1 MTIPD
6 LAIHER
12 KMSEPT
18 PELNPS
24 SAGTPYSKDQ
34 LTARSRDLAALLTIA
49 EVATQSLDIEKILND
64 TLDKSLEILGFDVG
78 FIRTLDREN
87 KNMLVRVAR
96 GLRSPEFLAGLAPI
110 GAERRNVS
118 RIVFETKEPYICTD
132 VRKNPIY
139 RNRSMEREGV
149 ISTAAA
155 PVMSKNRVLGIMVVG
170 SRQLH
175 RFRKREIELLM
186 AFGSQLGAALENAE
200 LYDEVNK
207 SKVYI
212 ENLVENAADLIITTD
227 LDDRILTWNRG
238 AEVLFGYDK
247 DEVIGKHLSIL
258 LPPER
263 FHELEEMRA
272 KVQIS
277 GALRDIEIRSKKK
290 DGVMIYLSLSVSPV
304 RDLDGKIVG
313 FLRVAKDIT
322 EKKRYE
328 RRLKEL
334 DKMKSD
340 FVSNVS
346 HELRTPLTS
355 IKGSVDNMLDGLTG
369 SLNEKQ
375 IRYLNRIK
383 SNTDRLSR
391 LINDLLDLSRIESGH
406 VEVRPTNL
414 PLTALA
420 EEVAEHM
427 KALAAEKLIRI
438 EIPPAD
444 PKVTAW
450 ADRDKV
456 TQVLMNLISNA
467 VKFTPRDGKI
477 TVALEKNGSDYIQ
490 ISVADTGPGIL
501 PEERNRIFSKFYQ
514 VANVDKQKPK
524 GSGLGLAISKA
535 LVEMHGGKIW
545 MESEVGKG
553 STFYFTLPAQQ
564 PFKVEMP
571 AG

>member
-1 MTIPD
+1 
-6 LAIHER
+6 
-12 KMSEPT
+12 MSDPP
-18 PELNPS
+18 PELKS
-24 SAGTPYSKDQ
+24 SLTGSAYSKNRV
-34 LTARSRDLAALLTIA
+34 LARSRDLPALLAVA
-49 EVATQSLDIEKILND
+49 EVATQSLDIEKILHD
-64 TLDKSLEILGFDVG
+64 TLDKAMELLGFDLG
-78 FIRTLDREN
+78 FIRTLDPEK
-87 KNMLVRVAR
+87 KNMLVRVAK
-96 GLRSPEFLAGLAPI
+96 GLRSPEFLTGVAPI
-110 GAERRNVS
+110 GSERRNVS

-132 VRKNPIY
+132 IRKNPIY
-139 RNRSMEREGV
+139 KNRSMEREGV

-155 PVMSKNRVLGIMVVG
+155 PVMSKNRVLGIIVVG
-170 SRQLH
+170 SRWLH

-200 LYDEVNK
+200 LYQDVTK
-207 SKVYI
+207 SKAYI

-238 AEVLFGYDK
+238 AAVLFGYGK

-272 KVQIS
+272 KVEIS
-277 GALRDIEIRSKKK
+277 GGLRDIEVRSKRK
-290 DGVMIYLSLSVSPV
+290 DGVMIYLSLSVSPI
-304 RDLDGKIVG
+304 RDVEGKIVG
-313 FLRVAKDIT
+313 FLRIAKDIT

-328 RRLKEL
+328 RRLKDL

-346 HELRTPLTS
+346 HELKTPLTS

-369 SLNEKQ
+369 ALNEKQ
-375 IRYLNRIK
+375 IRYLARIK

-391 LINDLLDLSRIESGH
+391 LINDLLDLSRIEAGR
-406 VEVRPTNL
+406 VEVRRASL

-420 EEVAEHM
+420 EEVAEHL
-427 KALAAEKLIRI
+427 KQLAAEKLIRI
-438 EIPPAD
+438 EVPPPD
-444 PKVTAW
+444 PQMTVW

-456 TQVLMNLISNA
+456 TQVLMNLIGNA
-467 VKFTPRDGKI
+467 VKFTPQDGKVI
-477 TVALEKNGSDYIQ
+477 VAIEKNGNDYIQ
-490 ISVADTGPGIL
+490 ISIADNGPGIR
-501 PEERNRIFSKFYQ
+501 PEEADKIFSKFYQ
-514 VANVDKQKPK
+514 VANVDKQKPQ

-545 MESEVGKG
+545 VESKLGRG

-564 PFKVEMP
+564 PFKLELP
-571 AG
+571 AR

>member
-1 MTIPD
+1 
-6 LAIHER
+6 
-12 KMSEPT
+12 MSEAP
-18 PELNPS
+18 PALKPS
-24 SAGTPYSKDQ
+24 SPATPYSKDQ
-34 LTARSRDLAALLTIA
+34 LTARSRYLTALLTVA

-64 TLDKSLEILGFDVG
+64 TLDKTLEILGFDVG
-78 FIRTLDREN
+78 FVRTLDREN
-87 KNMLVRVAR
+87 KNMLVRAAR
-96 GLRSPEFLAGLAPI
+96 GLRSPEFLAGVAPI

-118 RIVFETKEPYICTD
+118 RIVFETKEPYICID
-132 VRKNPIY
+132 IRKNPIY
-139 RNRSMEREGV
+139 KNRSMEREGV

-155 PVMSKNRVLGIMVVG
+155 PVMSKNRVLGLMVVG
-170 SRQLH
+170 SRRLH
-175 RFRKREIELLM
+175 RFRKREIQLLM

-200 LYDEVNK
+200 LYQEVNK
-207 SKVYI
+207 SKAYV
-212 ENLVENAADLIITTD
+212 ENLVENAADLIISTD

-238 AEVLFGYDK
+238 AEVLFGYSK
-247 DEVIGKHLSIL
+247 DEVIGKHLAIL

-263 FHELEEMRA
+263 FHELEEIRA

-277 GALRDIEIRSKKK
+277 GALRDIEVRSKRK
-290 DGVMIYLSLSVSPV
+290 DGVMIYLSLSVSPI
-304 RDLDGKIVG
+304 RDLQGKIVG
-313 FLRVAKDIT
+313 FLRIAKDIT

-355 IKGSVDNMLDGLTG
+355 IKGSVENMLDGLTG
-369 SLNEKQ
+369 ALNEKQ
-375 IRYLNRIK
+375 IRYLVRIK

-391 LINDLLDLSRIESGH
+391 LINDLLDLSRIESGR
-406 VEVRPTNL
+406 VEVRPTRL

-420 EEVAEHM
+420 EEVAEHL
-427 KALAAEKLIRI
+427 KPLATEKLIRI
-438 EIPPAD
+438 EVPSPD
-444 PKVTAW
+444 PSATAW

-456 TQVLMNLISNA
+456 TQVLVNLIGNA
-467 VKFTPRDGKI
+467 VKFTPQEGKV
-477 TVALEKNGSDYIQ
+477 TVVLERNDNDYVQ

-501 PEERNRIFSKFYQ
+501 PEEANKIFSKFYQ
-514 VANVDKQKPK
+514 VANIAKQKPR

-545 MESEVGKG
+545 VESEVGRG

-564 PFKVEMP
+564 PFKLEMP
-571 AG
+571 AS

>member
-1 MTIPD
+1 
-6 LAIHER
+6 
-12 KMSEPT
+12 MSKAPRA
-18 PELNPS
+18 LKPS
-24 SAGTPYSKDQ
+24 FPATPYSKDQ
-34 LTARSRDLAALLTIA
+34 LTARSRYLTALLTVA

-64 TLDKSLEILGFDVG
+64 TLDKTLEILGFDVG
-78 FIRTLDREN
+78 FVRTLDREN
-87 KNMLVRVAR
+87 KNMLVRAAR

-118 RIVFETKEPYICTD
+118 RIVFETKEPYICID
-132 VRKNPIY
+132 IRKNPIY
-139 RNRSMEREGV
+139 KNRSMEREGV

-170 SRQLH
+170 SRRLH
-175 RFRKREIELLM
+175 RFRKREINLLI

-200 LYDEVNK
+200 LYQEVNK
-207 SKVYI
+207 SKAYV
-212 ENLVENAADLIITTD
+212 ENLVENAADLIISTD
-227 LDDRILTWNRG
+227 LNDRILTWNRG
-238 AEVLFGYDK
+238 AEVLFGYSK
-247 DEVIGKHLSIL
+247 DEVVGNHLAIL

-263 FHELEEMRA
+263 FHELEEIRS

-277 GALRDIEIRSKKK
+277 GALRDIEVRSKRK
-290 DGVMIYLSLSVSPV
+290 DGVMIYLSLSVSPI
-304 RDLDGKIVG
+304 RDLQGKIVG
-313 FLRVAKDIT
+313 FLRIAKDIT

-355 IKGSVDNMLDGLTG
+355 IKGSVENMLDGLTG
-369 SLNEKQ
+369 ALNEKQ
-375 IRYLNRIK
+375 IRYLVRIK

-391 LINDLLDLSRIESGH
+391 LINDLLDLSRIESGR
-406 VEVRPTNL
+406 VEVRPTRL

-420 EEVAEHM
+420 EEVAEHL
-427 KALAAEKLIRI
+427 KPLAAEKLIRI
-438 EIPPAD
+438 EVPVSNPSA
-444 PKVTAW
+444 TAW

-456 TQVLMNLISNA
+456 TQVLVNLIGNA
-467 VKFTPRDGKI
+467 VKFTPQEGKV
-477 TVALEKNGSDYIQ
+477 TVALEKNDNDYVQ

-501 PEERNRIFSKFYQ
+501 PDETNKIFSKFYQ
-514 VANVDKQKPK
+514 VTNIAQQKPR

-545 MESEVGKG
+545 VESEVGRG

-564 PFKVEMP
+564 PFKLEMP
-571 AG
+571 AS

>member
-1 MTIPD
+1 
-6 LAIHER
+6 
-12 KMSEPT
+12 MSEAP
-18 PELNPS
+18 PELKPS
-24 SAGTPYSKDQ
+24 SPGIPYSKEQ
-34 LTARSRDLAALLTIA
+34 LTARSRDLAALLTVA

-110 GAERRNVS
+110 GTERRNVS

-132 VRKNPIY
+132 IRKNSIY
-139 RNRSMEREGV
+139 KNRSMEREGV
-149 ISTAAA
+149 VSTAAA

-170 SRQLH
+170 SRRPH
-175 RFRKREIELLM
+175 RFRKREIKLLM

-200 LYDEVNK
+200 LYQKVNE

-212 ENLVENAADLIITTD
+212 ENLVENAADLIITAD
-227 LDDRILTWNRG
+227 LEDRILTWNRG
-238 AEVLFGYDK
+238 AEVLFGYSK

-258 LPPER
+258 LPSER

-277 GALRDIEIRSKKK
+277 GALRDIEVRSKRK
-290 DGVMIYLSLSVSPV
+290 DGVMVFLSLSVSPI
-304 RDLDGKIVG
+304 RDLEGKIVG

-375 IRYLNRIK
+375 IRYLSRIK

-391 LINDLLDLSRIESGH
+391 LINDLLDLSGS
-406 VEVRPTNL
+406 RPDVSRFDR
-414 PLTALA
+414 PLF
-420 EEVAEHM
+420 
-427 KALAAEKLIRI
+427 
-438 EIPPAD
+438 P
-444 PKVTAW
+444 
-450 ADRDKV
+450 
-456 TQVLMNLISNA
+456 
-467 VKFTPRDGKI
+467 
-477 TVALEKNGSDYIQ
+477 
-490 ISVADTGPGIL
+490 
-501 PEERNRIFSKFYQ
+501 
-514 VANVDKQKPK
+514 
-524 GSGLGLAISKA
+524 
-535 LVEMHGGKIW
+535 
-545 MESEVGKG
+545 
-553 STFYFTLPAQQ
+553 
-564 PFKVEMP
+564 
-571 AG
+571 

>member
-1 MTIPD
+1 
-6 LAIHER
+6 
-12 KMSEPT
+12 MSEALPA
-18 PELNPS
+18 LKPS
-24 SAGTPYSKDQ
+24 SPATHYSKDQ
-34 LTARSRDLAALLTIA
+34 LTARSRYLTALLTVA

-64 TLDKSLEILGFDVG
+64 TLDKTLEILGFDVG
-78 FIRTLDREN
+78 FVRTLDRQN

-96 GLRSPEFLAGLAPI
+96 GLRSPEFLAGVAPI

-118 RIVFETKEPYICTD
+118 RIVFETKEPYICID
-132 VRKNPIY
+132 IRKNPIY
-139 RNRSMEREGV
+139 KNRSMEQDGV

-170 SRQLH
+170 SRRLH
-175 RFRKREIELLM
+175 RFRKREIKLLM

-200 LYDEVNK
+200 LYQEVNK
-207 SKVYI
+207 SKAYV
-212 ENLVENAADLIITTD
+212 ENLVENAADLIISTD
-227 LDDRILTWNRG
+227 LNDRILTWNRG
-238 AEVLFGYDK
+238 AEVLFGYRK
-247 DEVIGKHLSIL
+247 DEVIGKHLAIL
-258 LPPER
+258 LPSER

-277 GALRDIEIRSKKK
+277 GALRDIEVRSKRK
-290 DGVMIYLSLSVSPV
+290 DGVMIYLSLSVSPI
-304 RDLDGKIVG
+304 RDLQGKIVG
-313 FLRVAKDIT
+313 FLRIAKDIT

-328 RRLKEL
+328 QRLKEL
-334 DKMKSD
+334 DKLKSD

-355 IKGSVDNMLDGLTG
+355 IKGSVENMLDGLTG

-375 IRYLNRIK
+375 IRYLVRIK

-391 LINDLLDLSRIESGH
+391 LINDLLDLSRIESGR
-406 VEVRPTNL
+406 VEVRPTRV

-420 EEVAEHM
+420 EEVAEHL
-427 KALAAEKLIRI
+427 KPLATEKLIRI
-438 EIPPAD
+438 EVPSPD
-444 PKVTAW
+444 PSATVW

-456 TQVLMNLISNA
+456 TQVLVNLIGNA
-467 VKFTPRDGKI
+467 VKFTPQEGKV
-477 TVALEKNGSDYIQ
+477 TVALEKSDHDYVQ

-501 PEERNRIFSKFYQ
+501 PEETNKIFSKFYQ
-514 VANVDKQKPK
+514 VTNIAKQKPR

-545 MESEVGKG
+545 VESEVGRG

-564 PFKVEMP
+564 PFKLEMP
-571 AG
+571 AS

>member
-1 MTIPD
+1 MKPEKG
-6 LAIHER
+6 LR
-12 KMSEPT
+12 KGSLFKEPEKRG
-18 PELNPS
+18 EL
-24 SAGTPYSKDQ
+24 
-34 LTARSRDLAALLTIA
+34 LRRARELSALLVVTQT
-49 EVATQSLDIEKILND
+49 ATQSLDTEKILND
-64 TLDKSLEILGFDVG
+64 TLDKSLEILGFEIG
-78 FIRTLDREN
+78 YIRILDQ
-87 KNMLVRVAR
+87 KAGGMVVSVAR
-96 GLRSPEFLAGLAPI
+96 GLSSPEFLKTVVYLDSSHRSI
-110 GAERRNVS
+110 GK
-118 RIVFETKEPYICTD
+118 IVFETRQPYISSD
-132 VRKNPIY
+132 IQKDDKNKF
-139 RNRSMEREGV
+139 RHGFMLREGIV
-149 ISTAAA
+149 SAAFV
-155 PVMSKNRVLGIMVVG
+155 PIMSKNRFLGMMMVG
-170 SRQLH
+170 SFKLH
-175 RFRKREIELLM
+175 GFSQYEIDLLM
-186 AFGSQLGAALENAE
+186 AFGSQIGTALENAR
-200 LYDEVNK
+200 LYDEV
-207 SKVYI
+207 SKGKAYI
-212 ENLVENAADLIITTD
+212 ENLVENAADLIISTN
-227 LDDRILTWNRG
+227 LDDHILTWNRG
-238 AEVLFGYDK
+238 AEVLFGYRK

-290 DGVMIYLSLSVSPV
+290 DGVLIYLSLSVSPI
-304 RDLDGKIVG
+304 RDLEGKIVG

-391 LINDLLDLSRIESGH
+391 LINDLLDLSRIESGR
-406 VEVRPTNL
+406 VEVRPTTL

-438 EIPPAD
+438 EVPPPD
-444 PKVTAW
+444 PSVTVW

-456 TQVLMNLISNA
+456 TQVLMNLIGNA
-467 VKFTPRDGKI
+467 VKFTPQDGKI
-477 TVALEKNGSDYIQ
+477 TVALEKNGNDYIQ

-501 PEERNRIFSKFYQ
+501 PEEQNKIFSKFYQ
-514 VANVDKQKPK
+514 VANIDKQKPK

-545 MESEVGKG
+545 MDSEVGRG

-564 PFKVEMP
+564 PFKLEMP